1 MKGKAI
7 ICLVDKKR
15 VCAREAAGETEK
27 IRHSEEDGL
36 QIGFVCVYNVLSVE
50 SGLIVCSE

>member
-7 ICLVDKKR
+7 ISLLDKNR